1 MYLFASGG
9 PQPDYLPA
17 NGWPNGH
24 VSQVG
29 FCKTNGN
36 DFSRFRW
43 CKTYGHATA
52 RPVPVTFAIHR
63 FSESHTNPYFRVHF
77 VFFMVYNVPV
87 CVAATGYNRLP
98 LFRILKEG
106 VFR

>member
-52 RPVPVTFAIHR
+52 RPVPVTFAIHP
-63 FSESHTNPYFRVHF
+63 SVPAGEIF
-77 VFFMVYNVPV
+77 VSDIDFLVYLW
-87 CVAATGYNRLP
+87 YD
-98 LFRILKEG
+98 
-106 VFR
+106 

>member
-36 DFSRFRW
+36 DVQDSVGVRL
-43 CKTYGHATA
+43 TGT
-52 RPVPVTFAIHR
+52 RPPDL
-63 FSESHTNPYFRVHF
+63 
-77 VFFMVYNVPV
+77 
-87 CVAATGYNRLP
+87 CP
-98 LFRILKEG
+98 LLLQFTHGKIEAGKCG
-106 VFR
+106 KP

>member
-52 RPVPVTFAIHR
+52 RPVPVTFAIH
-63 FSESHTNPYFRVHF
+63 
-77 VFFMVYNVPV
+77 
-87 CVAATGYNRLP
+87 P
-98 LFRILKEG
+98 LF
-106 VFR
+106 FRCSSAVPEVEEDRVLW